1 MRRQLARFAF
11 RLARLPASRRL
22 VGWVFAHMIDFL
34 PVQRLRE
41 TDTLLAFHHPRPS
54 HAVHILLVPRRAIA
68 SLNELQ
74 SEDQAFLSDLFQT
87 VQSLVTEFNLEKRGY
102 RLIVNGGKYQEVPQL
117 HFHLIADEVD
127 VDTQQA

>member
-22 VGWVFAHMIDFL
+22 VGWGFAHMIDFL

-54 HAVHILLVPRRAIA
+54 HAVHILLVPRRAVA

-87 VQSLVTEFNLEKRGY
+87 VQSLVAEFNLEKRGY
-102 RLIVNGGKYQEVPQL
+102 RLIVNGGKYQEVSGRL
-117 HFHLIADEVD
+117 WVC
-127 VDTQQA
+127 